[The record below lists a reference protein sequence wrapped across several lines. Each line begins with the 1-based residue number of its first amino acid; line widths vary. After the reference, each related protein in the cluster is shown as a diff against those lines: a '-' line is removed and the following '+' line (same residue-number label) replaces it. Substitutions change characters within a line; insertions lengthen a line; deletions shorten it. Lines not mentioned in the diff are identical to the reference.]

1 MFSPATQLA
10 CWRIA
15 SGVGEAAG
23 ESPGFAGGSVGAPPA
38 VVAGALEVGDALAVA
53 AALPVTAALVAGA
66 AVPLGVGAD
75 GCADALDA
83 GDVAGADGD
92 DDGWE

>member
-23 ESPGFAGGSVGAPPA
+23 ESPWFAGGSVGAPPA
-38 VVAGALEVGDALAVA
+38 VVAGALEVGAALAVA
-53 AALPVTAALVAGA
+53 APLPVGAALVVGA
-66 AVPLGVGAD
+66 AVPL
-75 GCADALDA
+75 
-83 GDVAGADGD
+83 DVGADGD